1 MKATYLM
8 ISLLCFL
15 GLSSMAQTNKSTPA
29 KPDKVTVYMQGAHLY
44 YKENVTV
51 KAGYNEF
58 VFDNI
63 SPIINAQSLQAHSSG
78 GMVMDVRYRL
88 KYKEKVKQPQLYDVA
103 IQKINDSIEDVD
115 FTLREIQYKLQV
127 LGEEKRLLLN
137 HHLIKNGSSKDSLQ
151 LLKESMNYLREK
163 LNNIYE
169 QEVKWQ
175 RAQQKTNKQKQ
186 HLQNRLNTLYQLK
199 EDGENPNDLEVK
211 PIHQV
216 MITLYSEESGPASIY
231 FNYFIHQASW
241 NPIYDL
247 SASSTKNGLQLKY
260 MANVQQNSGI
270 NWTGVPLTLST
281 SNPSESN
288 VKPELSPW
296 YISLNQ
302 VYRKQQVQYGY
313 SNAQVPIADADV
325 MSEIVRTNSAPTRK
339 AEVKSLS
346 VDDYTTITENILRM
360 EYEIKLQY
368 NIESDNQP
376 HRVVVTEKEVPMQ
389 LQFAA
394 VPKLCT
400 DAFLLANV
408 TGWEDLNI
416 IPGAA
421 RIYFDGMYVGEVL
434 LNTGN
439 IGDTLAINLG
449 RDKGI
454 IVQRKKVKDKTKVKF
469 LDDEKVETRT
479 IEITVRNTKSMSVE
493 LMIEDVVPI
502 APNQPDIKVT
512 LVNQDRAE
520 HEESTGKLKWQIKL
534 GSKETKK
541 ISFTYEVRYPKNKV
555 VYGL

>member
-1 MKATYLM
+1 
-8 ISLLCFL
+8 
-15 GLSSMAQTNKSTPA
+15 
-29 KPDKVTVYMQGAHLY
+29 
-44 YKENVTV
+44 
-51 KAGYNEF
+51 
-58 VFDNI
+58 
-63 SPIINAQSLQAHSSG
+63 
-78 GMVMDVRYRL
+78 
-88 KYKEKVKQPQLYDVA
+88 
-103 IQKINDSIEDVD
+103 
-115 FTLREIQYKLQV
+115 
-127 LGEEKRLLLN
+127 
-137 HHLIKNGSSKDSLQ
+137 
-151 LLKESMNYLREK
+151 
-163 LNNIYE
+163 
-169 QEVKWQ
+169 
-175 RAQQKTNKQKQ
+175 
-186 HLQNRLNTLYQLK
+186 
-199 EDGENPNDLEVK
+199 
-211 PIHQV
+211 
-216 MITLYSEESGPASIY
+216 
-231 FNYFIHQASW
+231 
-241 NPIYDL
+241 
-247 SASSTKNGLQLKY
+247 

-281 SNPSESN
+281 SNHSESN

-313 SNAQVPIADADV
+313 SNAQAPIADADV

-454 IVQRKKVKDKTKVKF
+454 IVQRKKVKDKT
-469 LDDEKVETRT
+469 
-479 IEITVRNTKSMSVE
+479 
-493 LMIEDVVPI
+493 
-502 APNQPDIKVT
+502 NQPDIKVT